1 MIDHGRGVM
10 REASAQDRLNPLS
23 PLWDFPTARVGQR
36 AARWPSG

>member
-23 PLWDFPTARVGQR
+23 PLWDFPKYFPTAEKCL
-36 AARWPSG
+36 